1 MKAHFILPALLGV
14 MGLVFNATAVLA
26 DSESTATTQ
35 QKNLL
40 MKKWGRPG
48 PVYDLAV
55 RSSGKGRY
63 GDARILLLAVKR
75 PDHPLVLNQL
85 GYATR
90 KLGKAETA
98 IPYYEKA
105 LKIDPGFMQARHYLG
120 EAWLQLDK
128 PELARKQLA
137 ALDAL
142 CGRTCAVYLKL
153 DQAIIAHSAGDSS
166 PAKSW

>member
-1 MKAHFILPALLGV
+1 MKAGFIVSALFWALGLAL
-14 MGLVFNATAVLA
+14 GAAPVLA
-26 DSESTATTQ
+26 DSESEATSQ
-35 QKNLL
+35 QKHLL

-55 RSSGKGRY
+55 RSSRKGRY
-63 GDARILLLAVKR
+63 GDSRILLLAIKR
-75 PDHPLVLNQL
+75 TDHPVVLNQL

-90 KLGKAETA
+90 KLGQAEKA

-105 LKIDPGFMQARHYLG
+105 LKIDPGFMQARQYLG
-120 EAWLQLDK
+120 EAWLQLNK
-128 PELARKQLA
+128 PEQARKQLA

-142 CGRTCAVYLKL
+142 CGKTCAVYLKL
-153 DQAIIAHSAGDSS
+153 EQAIIAHSTGDPS